1 MTKNDRILQLLL
13 QGYGISEIIRKLGDV
28 TYSDVKTV
36 KENAVRRFGRDASG
50 RLSVGK
56 ENHLAKCAKRAVQLG
71 MSYGVYMASLH
82 YAADVRSGFYEDNK
96 GKKKTVT
103 AATVHG
109 NINN

>member
-1 MTKNDRILQLLL
+1 MTKNDRILYLLL
-13 QGYGISEIIRKLGDV
+13 QGYGIGKIIRKLGDV

-36 KENAVRRFGRDASG
+36 KDNAVRRFGRDSHG
-50 RLSVGK
+50 RLAVGK
-56 ENHLAKCAKRAVQLG
+56 ENHLGKCARRAAQLG

-82 YAADVRSGFYEDNK
+82 YAADVRSEYYE

-109 NINN
+109 NKN

>member
-1 MTKNDRILQLLL
+1 MTKNDRILYLLL
-13 QGYGISEIIRKLGDV
+13 QGYGIGKIIRKLGDV

-36 KENAVRRFGRDASG
+36 KDNAVRRFGRDSHG
-50 RLSVGK
+50 RLAVGK
-56 ENHLAKCAKRAVQLG
+56 DNHLGKCARRAAQLG

-82 YAADVRSGFYEDNK
+82 YAADVRSGYYE

-109 NINN
+109 NKNN

>member
-13 QGYGISEIIRKLGDV
+13 QGYGIGKIIRKLGDV

-36 KENAVRRFGRDASG
+36 KDNAVRRFGRDASG

-56 ENHLAKCAKRAVQLG
+56 ENHLGKCARRAAQLG

-82 YAADVRSGFYEDNK
+82 YVADVRSGFYE

-109 NINN
+109 NKNI

>member
-1 MTKNDRILQLLL
+1 MTKNDRILYLLL
-13 QGYGISEIIRKLGDV
+13 QGYGISKIIRKLGDV

-36 KENAVRRFGRDASG
+36 KDNAVRRFGRDSHG
-50 RLSVGK
+50 RLAVGK
-56 ENHLAKCAKRAVQLG
+56 ENHLGKCARRAAQLG

-109 NINN
+109 NKNI

>member
-1 MTKNDRILQLLL
+1 MTKNDRILYLLL
-13 QGYGISEIIRKLGDV
+13 QGYGIGKIIRKLGDV

-36 KENAVRRFGRDASG
+36 KDNAVRRFGRDSHG
-50 RLSVGK
+50 RLAVGK
-56 ENHLAKCAKRAVQLG
+56 ENHLGKCAKRASQLG

-82 YAADVRSGFYEDNK
+82 YAADVRSGYYE

-109 NINN
+109 NKN